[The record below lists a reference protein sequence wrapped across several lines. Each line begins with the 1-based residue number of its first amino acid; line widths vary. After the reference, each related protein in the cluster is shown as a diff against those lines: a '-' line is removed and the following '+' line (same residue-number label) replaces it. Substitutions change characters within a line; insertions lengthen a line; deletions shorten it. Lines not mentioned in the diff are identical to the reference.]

1 MTNFN
6 KSLICITT
14 CNRLSLFKRFIWN
27 YLVFIEDRDD
37 FFLTVSLDGTD
48 QAYIDFCATYRIPI
62 VYSDEREGVGL
73 SKNRVLEAYP
83 DYNYYFF
90 IEDDVELLNEEVFQ
104 QCLDVMASAGLEHLC
119 GNLNHAKVE
128 VKKIDNF
135 VLDCSWFGGGYFA
148 VYSKTGLEKV
158 GGWNTIFAQYKR
170 FGHTEHSYRF
180 FHSQIQEY
188 PFIFPRVCNKYILV
202 HSPPSVT
209 TNSVFETNNNDLFV
223 EEQLLI
229 DNETK
234 YVALETLSHFQTVN
248 YSEKPIIPY
257 SANRNSK
264 RYPLL
269 KGLERRV
276 ALAEHYGNRI
286 QNASNIL
293 NKLVFIAKSFYFY
306 PTNTALKHY
315 IKTTL
320 FGKR

>member
-1 MTNFN
+1 MTNFS
-6 KSLICITT
+6 KSIICITT

-27 YLVFIEDRDD
+27 YLVFIEDRED

-48 QAYIDFCATYRIPI
+48 QEYIDFCVTHKIPI

-73 SKNRVLEAYP
+73 SKNRVLKAYP
-83 DYNYYFF
+83 DYDYYFF
-90 IEDDVELLNEEVFQ
+90 IEDDVELLNADVFQ
-104 QCLDVMASAGLEHLC
+104 QCIDAMASAQLEHLC
-119 GNLNHAKVE
+119 GNFNHTKVE
-128 VKKIDNF
+128 LKKTGN
-135 VLDCSWFGGGYFA
+135 VALDCSWFGGGYFA

-180 FHSQIQEY
+180 FHSHLQEY
-188 PFIFPRVCNKYILV
+188 PFIFPSVCNSYILV

-209 TNSVFETNNNDLFV
+209 MSSVFETNTNHLFV
-223 EEQLLI
+223 EEQLHI

-234 YVALETLSHFQTVN
+234 FVALETLSNFQTIN
-248 YSEKPIIPY
+248 YNEKVILPNPV
-257 SANRNSK
+257 RKSK
-264 RYPLL
+264 KQYPLL
-269 KGLERRV
+269 QGLERRI

-286 QNASNIL
+286 SIASSML
-293 NKLVFIAKSFYFY
+293 DKLVFMAKSFYFY
-306 PTNTALKHY
+306 PTNTPLKHY